1 MLGEGMRD
9 IQEVLSRW
17 GVWARDNSGVDFS
30 HIAAGFKG
38 LLPQQKGKPS
48 CSDDDGLIIDG
59 AVRRLRDVRK
69 PEELNLL
76 LRHYVYG
83 QSKSA
88 IARQLKCN
96 EREIRRQLQVAE
108 SFIDGVL
115 CVLGAPLDMDAY
127 VQIVRQSNAEEIKQ
141 KIRVV
146 SGVKNSVAQKAI

>member
-1 MLGEGMRD
+1 MRD

-69 PEELNLL
+69 PDELHLL
-76 LRHYVYG
+76 MSHYVYG
-83 QSKSA
+83 ESKSS
-88 IARQLKCN
+88 IARRKKCS
-96 EREIRRQLQVAE
+96 EREVRRQLQIAE
-108 SFIDGVL
+108 SFIDGCL
-115 CVLGAPLDMDAY
+115 CMLGVKLDMDAY
-127 VQIVRQSNAEEIKQ
+127 VE
-141 KIRVV
+141 KILPRPEKTVV
-146 SGVKNSVAQKAI
+146 VC